1 MNYQE
6 VTMSLKE
13 LDRLKVLD
21 RVLSKQLTQ
30 TEAAKHLGLSRR
42 HVIRLCKS
50 YNLLGEA
57 GLISKRRGQT
67 SNNRIGESLRKA
79 VIELIQ
85 SNYTDFGPTLAHEK
99 LSERHQIHL
108 SIESLRQLMCRHG
121 LW

>member
-21 RVLSKQLTQ
+21 RVLSKQMTQ

-50 YNLLGEA
+50 YSLLGET

-99 LSERHQIHL
+99 LTG
-108 SIESLRQLMCRHG
+108 CHG
-121 LW
+121 LKISRESVRQIDSAPSS